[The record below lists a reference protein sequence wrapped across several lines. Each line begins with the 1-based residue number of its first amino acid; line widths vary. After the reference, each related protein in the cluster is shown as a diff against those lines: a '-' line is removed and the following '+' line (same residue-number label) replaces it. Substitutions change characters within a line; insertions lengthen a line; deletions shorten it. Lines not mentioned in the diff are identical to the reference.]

1 MKRFLLP
8 ALCALALLP
17 SISNADESDPAYR
30 LNPGDALSVSV
41 WGEEK
46 LKADKVLVLPD
57 GSITF
62 PLAGKVK
69 VAGLDTTA
77 VESKL
82 AASLEKYI
90 PDPKVT
96 VVIIGT
102 EGNHVFVQ
110 GKVLKPGSVQ
120 LSGQTDVLQVV
131 SMAGGLDKFADTKGI
146 KVVRRNGAKQEVLRV
161 RYNDLISG
169 DDMSTNYVLK
179 AGDTLVVP

>member
-41 WGEEK
+41 WGEDK
-46 LKADKVLVLPD
+46 LKQDVRVLPD
-57 GSITF
+57 GTITF
-62 PLAGKVK
+62 PLAGKVD
-69 VAGLDTTA
+69 VAGLDASA
-77 VESKL
+77 VEKKVASKL
-82 AASLEKYI
+82 EKFI
-90 PDPKVT
+90 PDPNVSVVVT
-96 VVIIGT
+96 GT
-102 EGNHVFVQ
+102 EGNRVYVQ

-131 SMAGGLDKFADTKGI
+131 SMAGGLDKFADTKDI